1 MSGNVNLSV
10 STEKGVFSYMFSSV
24 AVRTGIFTL
33 ALLSLAS
40 ALPAQ
45 TKVATVNLQRAVLES
60 ADIKKASAGLELK
73 YKPRQQAAQKLDQEL
88 QTIQQQL
95 QQGQGKLQPQAEA
108 DLQAQ
113 GTRKQ
118 RELQRMSDDLQAD
131 VERDRTEILGK
142 AGQKMQTV
150 VKTLAESKGFDIVI
164 DTQTA
169 IYFKAA
175 TEITTEAIAAYDKAY
190 PVK

>member
-1 MSGNVNLSV
+1 
-10 STEKGVFSYMFSSV
+10 MFSSV

-113 GTRKQ
+113 ATRKQ

>member
-1 MSGNVNLSV
+1 
-10 STEKGVFSYMFSSV
+10 MFSSI
-24 AVRTGIFTL
+24 AVRTGMFGV
-33 ALLSLAS
+33 ALLSFAG

-60 ADIKKASAGLELK
+60 ADIKKASAELELK
-73 YKPRQQAAQKLDQEL
+73 YKPRQQDAQKLEQVL
-88 QTIQQQL
+88 QNIQQQL

-113 GTRKQ
+113 GTRRQ
-118 RELQRMSDDLQAD
+118 RELQRMGEDLQAD
-131 VERDRTEILGK
+131 VDRDRNEILGK
-142 AGQKMQTV
+142 AAQKMQAV
-150 VKTLAESKGFDIVI
+150 VKTLAEAKGFDIVI

>member
-1 MSGNVNLSV
+1 
-10 STEKGVFSYMFSSV
+10 MFSSLV
-24 AVRTGIFTL
+24 VRTAMFSV
-33 ALLSLAS
+33 ALLSFTS

-60 ADIKKASAGLELK
+60 ADIKKASAELELK
-73 YKPRQQAAQKLDQEL
+73 YKPRQQAAQKLEQEL
-88 QTIQQQL
+88 QGIQTQL
-95 QQGQGKLQPQAEA
+95 QQGQGKFTPQAEG
-108 DLQAQ
+108 DLQAR
-113 GTRKQ
+113 GTRGQ
-118 RELQRMSDDLQAD
+118 RELQRMGEDLQAD
-131 VERDRTEILGK
+131 VDRDRNEILGK
-142 AGQKMQTV
+142 AAQKMQAV
-150 VKTLAESKGFDIVI
+150 VKTLAEAKGFDIVI